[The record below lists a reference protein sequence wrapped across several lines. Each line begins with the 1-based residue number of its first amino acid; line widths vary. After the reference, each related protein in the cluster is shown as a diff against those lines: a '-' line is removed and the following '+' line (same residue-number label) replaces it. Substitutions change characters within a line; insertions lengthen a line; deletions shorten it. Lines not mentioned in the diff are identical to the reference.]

1 MIQTFTQIQFK
12 QCIFCTLPGNNVY
25 PPTGCLYLLQYRQ
38 AACGQ
43 RKAYSILNMKVLI
56 SKGRFQA
63 VRGLGAI
70 VLTIVLFLFSMLS
83 FQNAFSFQYL
93 QIDRLLFAIAL
104 TLFFLY
110 IFFKLFEEY
119 KAVSIY
125 ETYLKIK
132 WLFGLISLRLDKDM
146 LTQFGKSSVNNI
158 NYIYLNT
165 EKHHLLFNETVI
177 ENNFELVEQLREW
190 RIKRKDNLRISE
202 TSSLENKIG
211 GIVMMIFGVLLGVFG
226 LFNSYFQPIET
237 SDIKDLFAVSGHL
250 SKKPNVKN
258 STLRSASTD
267 VTFELEEYRGFRF
280 QVGHPGYKAIKLSAL
295 SNYKK
300 EDKITLLI
308 TKNNYS
314 KKIAR
319 NSTPSFSEKHFNWA
333 RIQAYAIEIKEEKVL
348 QLDEFNKEALKLRNS
363 NQKWG
368 FVVIGLSVLMFW
380 YGLKIFRQQV

>member
-1 MIQTFTQIQFK
+1 MYFTGQ
-12 QCIFCTLPGNNVY
+12 QCIIL
-25 PPTGCLYLLQYRQ
+25 TGCLSFPQYCQVACRQ
-38 AACGQ
+38 
-43 RKAYSILNMKVLI
+43 RTAYSTLNMKVLI

-63 VRGLGAI
+63 VRGFGVI
-70 VLTIVLFLFSMLS
+70 VFTIVLFLFSKIS
-83 FQNAFSFQYL
+83 FQHAFSFQYL
-93 QIDRLLFAIAL
+93 QIDRLLFAIVL

-110 IFFKLFEEY
+110 IFFKLFGEY
-119 KAVSIY
+119 KAVNIY
-125 ETYLKIK
+125 ETHLKIK

-146 LTQFGKSSVNNI
+146 LIQFGKSSVNNT

-165 EKHHLLFNETVI
+165 RKHHLLFDESII

-202 TSSLENKIG
+202 TSSLEYKIG

-237 SDIKDLFAVSGHL
+237 SDLKDLFAVSGHL

-267 VTFELEEYRGFRF
+267 VTFELEEYPGFRF

-300 EDKITLLI
+300 DDKITLLI
-308 TKNNYS
+308 TKNSYS
-314 KKIAR
+314 QKIAR
-319 NSTPSFSEKHFNWA
+319 TSTPSFSEKHFNWA
-333 RIQAYAIEIKEEKVL
+333 RIQAYAIEIKQEKVL
-348 QLDEFNKEALKLRNS
+348 QLDEFNKEALILRKS
-363 NQKWG
+363 NQKWR
-368 FVVIGLSVLMFW
+368 FVVIGLCVFMFW
-380 YGLKIFRQQV
+380 YGLRVFRQQES